1 MNTPSNVPQ
10 RTGWVILVLMAATN
24 FLPWMEPLIGETLSD
39 DLVAPS
45 SLRTSIGACLL
56 GAALVAITWLAG
68 RHSTSPLPQAVT
80 RPRLLGFRMAL
91 VSSAVNILFGC
102 ALAYRGSEA
111 AAGPVPLGLLV
122 GVLWFIAVLPTQVI
136 ASYLTGRG
144 SVRRMAPSGGTSMP
158 EAAGPRYAS
167 QTS

>member
-1 MNTPSNVPQ
+1 MNTPPSIPQ

-24 FLPWMEPLIGETLSD
+24 FLPWMEPLIGKTLSD
-39 DLVAPS
+39 DLVAAS

-68 RHSTSPLPQAVT
+68 RHSTSALPRAVT

-111 AAGPVPLGLLV
+111 AAGPLRLGLLV
-122 GVLWFIAVLPTQVI
+122 GVLWFVAVLPAQVI

-144 SVRRMAPSGGTSMP
+144 SVRRLAPAGGIPMP
-158 EAAGPRYAS
+158 DAAGPRYAS